1 MQRHKG
7 DWGRGCARDWV
18 RRYGELA
25 FNSDRVSALQDERA
39 MEMDDGEDCT
49 TSLMPLKKW
58 LKWQILCYIL
68 PEKKLKEI
76 HFI

>member
-1 MQRHKG
+1 
-7 DWGRGCARDWV
+7 
-18 RRYGELA
+18 
-25 FNSDRVSALQDERA
+25 